1 MQAFYAEAVSISKQN
16 VALAHRTY
24 AAFNRRDLDE
34 VLRVFDPEVEVH
46 DPPEMPDSA
55 IHRGHEAVMRDWQQT
70 FDSFE
75 EFSIEIEE
83 CRDLGAELLV
93 FLRYRGRGRGSGV
106 TVDASLTHVVTV
118 KDGKL
123 LRLRQ
128 FLDRR
133 QALEVVGLEEWAPL

>member
-1 MQAFYAEAVSISKQN
+1 MSQED

-55 IHRGHEAVMRDWQQT
+55 IHRGHDAVMRDWQRT

-75 EFSIEIEE
+75 EFTIEVEE
-83 CRDLGAELLV
+83 CRDLGGELFVL
-93 FLRYRGRGRGSGV
+93 LRYRGRGRGSGV
-106 TVDASLTHVVTV
+106 TVDAQLAHVVTV

-128 FLDRR
+128 FLDRQ
-133 QALEVVGLEEWAPL
+133 QALDAAGLRE

>member
-1 MQAFYAEAVSISKQN
+1 M
-16 VALAHRTY
+16 ALAHRTY
-24 AAFNRRDLDE
+24 AAFNRRDLHE
-34 VLRVFDPEVEVH
+34 VLRVFDPQVEVH

-55 IHRGHEAVMRDWQQT
+55 IHRGREAVLRDWQRT

-83 CRDLGAELLV
+83 CRDLGDELLLL
-93 FLRYRGRGRGSGV
+93 LRYRGRGRGSGV
-106 TVDASLTHVVTV
+106 TVDAPMAHVLTI
-118 KDGKL
+118 KNGKL

-133 QALEVVGLEEWAPL
+133 QALEAVGLRE

>member
-1 MQAFYAEAVSISKQN
+1 

-34 VLRVFDPEVEVH
+34 VLRVFDPQVEVH

-55 IHRGHEAVMRDWQQT
+55 IHRGREAVMRDWQRT

-75 EFSIEIEE
+75 EFLIEIEE
-83 CRDLGAELLV
+83 CRDLGDELLLL
-93 FLRYRGRGRGSGV
+93 LRYRGRGRGSGV
-106 TVDASLTHVVTV
+106 TVDAPMAHVVTI
-118 KDGKL
+118 KNGKL

-133 QALEVVGLEEWAPL
+133 QALEAVGLRE